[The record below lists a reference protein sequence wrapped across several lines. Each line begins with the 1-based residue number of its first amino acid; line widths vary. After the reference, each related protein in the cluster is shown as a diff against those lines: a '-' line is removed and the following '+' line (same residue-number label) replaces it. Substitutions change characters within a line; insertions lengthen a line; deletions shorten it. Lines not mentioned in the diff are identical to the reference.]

1 MTLYARLSSKV
12 EFVVK
17 FLFYHV
23 SHSRCDLFYS
33 KSAWRCVICLICG
46 IGWCL
51 RHVLT
56 AFQYI
61 WFLYW
66 HYLPPLWSKITMVI
80 ISMNICVYMC
90 QRLGIEEIILS
101 PLFACISS
109 KIYIV
114 YLKFCLNEVYLFCM
128 CHMLRIEVCFR
139 CLLIY
144 LSFAVD
150 IFAFSVNEN
159 HKMW

>member
-80 ISMNICVYMC
+80 IYMNICVYMC

-101 PLFACISS
+101 PYVGMYIIQDIHCIPQILFKWGIFILYVSYVEDWSMFQVSFNIFVFCRGHICIQRQWKS
-109 KIYIV
+109 
-114 YLKFCLNEVYLFCM
+114 
-128 CHMLRIEVCFR
+128 
-139 CLLIY
+139 
-144 LSFAVD
+144 
-150 IFAFSVNEN
+150 
-159 HKMW
+159 